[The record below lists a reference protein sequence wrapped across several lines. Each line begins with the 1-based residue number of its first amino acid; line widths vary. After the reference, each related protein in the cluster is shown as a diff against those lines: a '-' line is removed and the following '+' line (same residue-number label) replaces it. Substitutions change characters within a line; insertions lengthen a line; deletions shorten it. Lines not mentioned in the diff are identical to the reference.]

1 MQQNSSHTI
10 DRRTFLAAS
19 AAAVGAAAASH
30 GQESSIK
37 YRACVIGDTQ
47 HGGYGHNLHQLWTLR
62 DDIEIVGLA
71 DPDEEGRK
79 KRGAE
84 CGAAK
89 LYADYREMLAKEKPD
104 LVAIGPRTTTR
115 HKEYLLACAE
125 AGAHGILEKP
135 LTPSLAEADEAI
147 AALEAKNLK
156 WAMAF
161 NFRASPVV
169 RHAKTLV
176 DDGLIGQPL
185 EWRSRGKEDH
195 RAGGED
201 LIVLGVHTLDM
212 ANYFFGLPE
221 WCEAEVLNGARP
233 VTPADV
239 REATEALGPIAGDT
253 IHARFGYA
261 NGLRGY
267 FDSVKNSDGNQGRWG
282 IDLYGT
288 KGIISIRMAPVP
300 PIALFTSAAWAP
312 ERGNNRWRPL
322 PDAPKVEFPE
332 GPVGHYKPIVD
343 DLVESIETDREPF
356 TSIQTGRNAHE
367 LIQATFQTCP
377 AHGRVAIPQQ
387 QRTHPLN
394 RWKT

>member
-1 MQQNSSHTI
+1 MSQQ
-10 DRRTFLAAS
+10 RRTIARREFLTAT
-19 AAAVGAAAASH
+19 AAALGAAATVRA
-30 GQESSIK
+30 QESSPK

-47 HGGYGHNLHQLWTLR
+47 NGGYGHNLHLLWTLR
-62 DDIEIVGLA
+62 PDIEIVALA
-71 DPDEEGRK
+71 DPDEAGRK
-79 KRGAE
+79 QHGAE
-84 CGAAK
+84 CGATT
-89 LYADYREMLAKEKPD
+89 LYADYREMLDKEKPD

-115 HKEYLLACAE
+115 HKEYLLACAG

-135 LTPSLAEADEAI
+135 LTPSLDEADEAI

-169 RHAKTLV
+169 RHAKSV
-176 DDGLIGQPL
+176 IDDGLIGQVL
-185 EWRSRGKEDH
+185 EWRSRGKEDN

-212 ANYFFGLPE
+212 ANYFFGMPE
-221 WCEAEVLNGARP
+221 WCEAEVLNGTRP

-239 REATEALGPIAGDT
+239 REATEPLGPIAGDT
-253 IHARFGYA
+253 IHARYGYA

-267 FDSVKNSDGNQGRWG
+267 FDSVKNPDGNQGRWG
-282 IDLYGT
+282 IDVYGT
-288 KGIISIRMAPVP
+288 QGIISIRMAPVP

-322 PDAPKVEFPE
+322 PEAPRPELSE

-343 DLVESIETDREPF
+343 DLIDSIETNREPF
-356 TSIQTGRNAHE
+356 TSIQAGQNAHE
-367 LIQATFQTCP
+367 LIQAIFETCP
-377 AHGRVAIPQQ
+377 AEGRVAIPAQ
-387 QRTHPLN
+387 QRTHPLT
-394 RWKT
+394 RWTS